1 MNEPILGVV
10 QGQQGERKSM
20 VTTIENLRILLG
32 RPAVVNMGIL
42 IAWRFIWS

>member
-1 MNEPILGVV
+1 MNERNLFVI
-10 QGQQGERKSM
+10 QAQQGERKSM